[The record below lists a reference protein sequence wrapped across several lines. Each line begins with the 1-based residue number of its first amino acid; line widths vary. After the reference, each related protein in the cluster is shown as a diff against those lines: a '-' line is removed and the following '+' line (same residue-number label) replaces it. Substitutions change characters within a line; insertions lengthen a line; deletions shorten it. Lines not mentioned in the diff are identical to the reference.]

1 MEATKMK
8 QAKLI
13 ACSCVIVFFVGVTTS
28 PLWAEQVASAE
39 RVASAEHSVSG
50 LHKFFGA
57 GGWLVW
63 VVLLPLSVV
72 TIGLIIQYFLLL
84 RRGKLLPTTVIN
96 RVHDSLAD
104 GDLSEA
110 QEFLRTEGS
119 FLSRTLCVGLAE
131 LKNGRGA
138 MENTMA
144 EMIEQD
150 TTTLL
155 RRIEWL
161 NIIGNVAPM
170 VGLFG
175 TVWGMIDAFQGI
187 VNAGGQ
193 PEPADLAGGISVAL
207 VTTWWGLVVAIPALA
222 TYGFLRNRIDS
233 LAAEVSVTAEEL
245 LRDVDA
251 KAAS

>member
-1 MEATKMK
+1 METIKMK

-13 ACSCVIVFFVGVTTS
+13 ACSCMIVFFVGM
-28 PLWAEQVASAE
+28 PAKALWGEQVAS
-39 RVASAEHSVSG
+39 SEHSISG
-50 LHKFFGA
+50 LNKFFGA

-72 TIGLIIQYFLLL
+72 TIGLIVQYLLLL
-84 RRGKLLPTTVIN
+84 RRGKLLPATVIKH
-96 RVHDSLAD
+96 VKKSLA
-104 GDLSEA
+104 GDNPAKA
-110 QEFLRTEGS
+110 QEFLRDEGS
-119 FLSRTLCVGLAE
+119 FLSRTLYVGLAE
-131 LKNGRGA
+131 SKNGRGA

-170 VGLFG
+170 IGLFG

-187 VNAGGQ
+187 VDAGGQ
-193 PEPADLAGGISVAL
+193 PEPADLAGGISTAL
-207 VTTWWGLVVAIPALA
+207 VTTWWGMVVAIPALA
-222 TYGFLRNRIDS
+222 TYGFLRNRVDA
-233 LAAEVSVTAEEL
+233 LAAEVTVTAEEL
-245 LRDVDA
+245 LHDVA
-251 KAAS
+251 AEAAS